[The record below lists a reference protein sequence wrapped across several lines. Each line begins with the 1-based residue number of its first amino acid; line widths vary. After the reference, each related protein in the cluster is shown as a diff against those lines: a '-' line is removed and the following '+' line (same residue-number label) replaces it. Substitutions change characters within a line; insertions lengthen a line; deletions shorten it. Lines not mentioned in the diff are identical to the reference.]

1 MYARAE
7 LLNQLSWVAI
17 FLWAAGMAMN
27 AALLL
32 VLLWKR
38 RYRKVPAFTVWISWA
53 ILTTVG
59 LFLVRTYGDK
69 NLYAPLYWTAA
80 FVDLLFQLAVVTE
93 LAVLVFRRGGRWV
106 ERSRIRLIT
115 GGGCATLLAATLAA
129 TVTPAASSAKDAL
142 YSRISLFETIL
153 FTGLFLAAVATS
165 QQLGV
170 RWGDLVARVGTGFL
184 VLNVVAFVTD
194 TLHAYW
200 RTANHFGD
208 LEHLRMGVYLATLAY
223 WTCAFSL
230 PERIPEIPDERTK
243 KKLSDYRIGLES
255 SNIVHD
261 RR

>member
-1 MYARAE
+1 MNE
-7 LLNQLSWVAI
+7 LSWTAI
-17 FLWAAGMAMN
+17 FLWAAGLVMN

-38 RYRKVPAFTVWISWA
+38 RYRKVPAFTAWISWA

-59 LFLVRTYGDK
+59 LYIGHTYGSK
-69 NLYAPLYWTAA
+69 HLYAPLYWTAA
-80 FVDLLFQLAVVTE
+80 FVDLLIQLAVVTE
-93 LAVLVFRRGGRWV
+93 LAVLVFRRGDRWV
-106 ERSRIRLIT
+106 ERSRMRLST
-115 GGGCATLLAATLAA
+115 GGVCAILLAATLAA

-153 FTGLFLAAVATS
+153 FTGIFMAAVATS

-184 VLNVVAFVTD
+184 VLNVVAFLTD

-223 WTCAFSL
+223 WTGAFWL
-230 PERIPEIPDERTK
+230 PEHAPLIPDERTK
-243 KKLSDYRIGLES
+243 KMLSEYRIGLES
-255 SNIVHD
+255 SNIRHD
-261 RR
+261 TH